1 MEPIYEFAALLN
13 EQSDYQE
20 MVRLI
25 SQRIAAEVK
34 AERCM
39 ILMLN
44 PRTQQ
49 TLKTL
54 YHHRF
59 EDIPAEFR
67 FFQQQITGWI
77 VINQK
82 PFFSENVKEDPR
94 FQAGLFKDLAVQ
106 SVMALPIRME
116 GITIGT
122 VIVVSPLERSTFS
135 STDLE
140 VMQNLVVI
148 VAPYLQNVKELSNF
162 FQLHLTESALL
173 EKFNNM
179 GLVGKGD
186 RFVDMLRAIDAASRC
201 DLRVLLEGAS
211 GTGKE
216 LVARAIHK
224 LSDRSHGPFVAI
236 DCGAIPANLME
247 SELMGHTRGAFTDA
261 NSDRQGL
268 IESANSGTLFMDE
281 INNLP
286 LEMQAKLLRVLQEN
300 EIRPV
305 GGNKTRKVNVRV
317 IAATSQSLARQVAG
331 GLFREDLFYRLYVYP
346 IRMPSLDERKE
357 DVPLLSVYFL
367 KKFASEQNKN
377 CTNLHPDLLEY
388 LRERPWPGNV
398 RELENF
404 MQRVVA
410 LAPPHAATV
419 TRKMLPKDLV
429 RDYEAVKTQLEM
441 TLDASLPEKVDEF
454 EKGWIVRALR
464 QHRGNQS
471 QAAKWLKVPV
481 QTLNYK
487 MHKLGINYKEAAEN
501 ANNSND

>member
-1 MEPIYEFAALLN
+1 MEPVFDFAALLN

-34 AERCM
+34 ADRCM

-54 YHHRF
+54 YHHHV

-82 PFFSENVKEDPR
+82 PFISENIKEDPR
-94 FQAGLFKDLAVQ
+94 FQAGLFKELPIE

-122 VIVVSPLERSTFS
+122 VIVVTPLERPSFS
-135 STDLE
+135 AQDMEL
-140 VMQNLVVI
+140 MKRLVAI

-173 EKFNNM
+173 EKYNNM
-179 GLVGKGD
+179 GLVGKGE
-186 RFVDMLRAIDAASRC
+186 RFVEMLRAVDAASRC

-224 LSDRSHGPFVAI
+224 LSERSHGPFVAI
-236 DCGAIPANLME
+236 DCGAIPANLVE
-247 SELMGHTRGAFTDA
+247 SELMGHTKGAFTDA

-286 LEMQAKLLRVLQEN
+286 LDMQAKLLRVLQEN

-317 IAATSQSLARQVAG
+317 IAATSHSLARLVAG
-331 GLFREDLFYRLYVYP
+331 GQFREDLFYRLYVYP
-346 IRMPSLDERKE
+346 IRMPSLEERKE
-357 DVPLLSVYFL
+357 DIPLLTIYFL
-367 KKFASEQNKN
+367 KKFAAEQNKY

-388 LRERPWPGNV
+388 LRERSWPGNI

-419 TRKMLPKDLV
+419 TRPMLPKDLV
-429 RDYEAVKTQLEM
+429 RDYEAVKTRLEM
-441 TLDASLPEKVDEF
+441 TMDASLPEKVDEF
-454 EKGWIVRALR
+454 EKQWIVKALR

-471 QAAKWLKVPV
+471 QAAKWLKIPV

-487 MHKLGINYKEAAEN
+487 MHKLGITYKAQEED
-501 ANNSND
+501 ANNHD